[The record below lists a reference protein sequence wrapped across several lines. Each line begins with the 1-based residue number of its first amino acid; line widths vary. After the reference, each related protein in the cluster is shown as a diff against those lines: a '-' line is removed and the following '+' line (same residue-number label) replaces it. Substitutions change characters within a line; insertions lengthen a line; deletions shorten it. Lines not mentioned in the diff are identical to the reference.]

1 MKACMFSLMVWKS
14 IKGCSAWHLGFV
26 AEWRCHSYNSVSS
39 ALRVLRVRD
48 RSGGN
53 HIRAEPHGA
62 WWIRSTS
69 TNTTSAHH
77 ARPGVC
83 NWGEKQL
90 PSVERQYRIALS
102 HTYYESTVLVL
113 STGSAAHP
121 PGGGPKP
128 DSKGQLHG
136 GHGEGEERS
145 LRQDPRGWH
154 HLPEPHHQR
163 EPQSHLEWTLRG
175 IDRC

>member
-1 MKACMFSLMVWKS
+1 M
-14 IKGCSAWHLGFV
+14 
-26 AEWRCHSYNSVSS
+26 R
-39 ALRVLRVRD
+39 ALPVL
-48 RSGGN
+48 
-53 HIRAEPHGA
+53 A
-62 WWIRSTS
+62 
-69 TNTTSAHH
+69 
-77 ARPGVC
+77 
-83 NWGEKQL
+83 
-90 PSVERQYRIALS
+90 
-102 HTYYESTVLVL
+102 L

-175 IDRC
+175 IDLCEVHGSSTHMLKLWGLDFVFFSMTQVILTQLPGQEIQFELFDKDIDQDDFLGRWPLSTSITNLALKRFFC